1 MTPEGKIKAAVK
13 RKLNSLWECYHHWPV
28 QNGMGAPALDYYGCF
43 VGTFFAVETKA
54 PGGRPTP
61 RQEHTM
67 RTIYK
72 AGGLVFVVSNDTDI
86 DYLVRCLEDQREY
99 LFLNATGLHP

>member
-1 MTPEGKIKAAVK
+1 
-13 RKLNSLWECYHHWPV
+13 
-28 QNGMGAPALDYYGCF
+28 
-43 VGTFFAVETKA
+43 
-54 PGGRPTP
+54 
-61 RQEHTM
+61 M